1 MNLFEEAVSMEIST
15 EEFYRNL
22 IESCSYNPEIK
33 KILVM
38 LAEDTN
44 NHITKLRQINQ
55 FMSLENDDSDFF
67 LKSKEIFRSLQQ
79 KKEFGVCNL
88 DQIRVY
94 EHVLDNLK
102 KTIVLYEDI
111 ISKTKDDRKIELL
124 NIIYNEKQKHVYL
137 LDNIL
142 ELLLHPEQWVENG
155 EFNHLEE
162 F

>member
-22 IESCSYNPEIK
+22 IETCDYNPEIR

-38 LAEDTN
+38 LADDTN
-44 NHITKLRQINQ
+44 NHITHLRQMNNI
-55 FMSLENDDSDFF
+55 LRPDDRESDFF
-67 LKSKEIFRSLQQ
+67 LQAKEIFRSLQQ
-79 KKEFGVCNL
+79 KKEYGVCSL

-94 EHVLDNLK
+94 ENVLDNLK
-102 KTIVLYEDI
+102 KAIALYENMISHTLEENQKDI
-111 ISKTKDDRKIELL
+111 LMM
-124 NIIYNEKQKHVYL
+124 IYHEKQKHVYL